1 LHFQPNA
8 EKKSSKFS
16 YEKWD
21 ARKKILKRNGR
32 MEVNL
37 LVNILIAI
45 IHALAHYSLLPF
57 LHNIRYQQ
65 TDSLFQ
71 YVDEL

>member
-1 LHFQPNA
+1 
-8 EKKSSKFS
+8 
-16 YEKWD
+16 
-21 ARKKILKRNGR
+21 
-32 MEVNL
+32 MEVSL

-65 TDSLFQ
+65 TDSLFSMWMNSETLKNLNNEQ
-71 YVDEL
+71 LKVDPLILHCSSVLHLSF